1 MVAVPRVCGTGRRSI
16 VCGAATQCV
25 EDVAERGEMSANVH
39 AQAHSRA
46 QLAASGVHVERG
58 GRPVLTDVSV
68 TVNAGTR
75 LGIVGE
81 NGRGK
86 STLLQVL
93 SGALAPDSGTV
104 QRSGSIGVADQ
115 EISVGLDR
123 TVGELIDL
131 ELTDV
136 RAALRA
142 LDEATARLADG
153 LSGADEA
160 YARALEV
167 ATALDVWDADRR
179 VEIALDA
186 LSAITDR
193 ARQLAT
199 LSVGQRY
206 RVRLACLLGAGHD
219 FLLLDEPT
227 NHLDREGLEFL
238 TDALRTTAAGVVLVS
253 HDRRL
258 LADVTTK
265 ILDLDPSRDGRPRL
279 YGDGYLG
286 YRAGRDAELARWNQ
300 EWERHQ
306 VEHARLA
313 DDLSAAQNRLQ
324 GAWRPPKGT
333 GKHQRATRAPSLV
346 RAAHRRLDALA
357 AHDVTRP
364 AAPMQFQMPE
374 LPVLPGVT
382 LVRADGVAVDR
393 RLPTPVT
400 VSVSSGDRLLITG
413 PNGAG
418 KSTLLAVLAGHLSPD
433 RGTVSQAAP
442 ARVALVAQESAS
454 AEQRSARDVFE
465 TRLHELR
472 AAGVSDGQLVSIG
485 ALGLLRSAD
494 LSRPVQALSTGQQ
507 RRLDLAL
514 ALAGRPHL
522 LLLDEPTNHLSIALV
537 DELTD
542 AFEATPAALVVVTHD
557 RQMRLDLA
565 HWPTLELDG
574 SHRC

>member
-1 MVAVPRVCGTGRRSI
+1 MSGNASARARQRAHLT
-16 VCGAATQCV
+16 AA
-25 EDVAERGEMSANVH
+25 
-39 AQAHSRA
+39 
-46 QLAASGVHVERG
+46 GVHVERG

-68 TVNAGTR
+68 SVGAGTR

-93 SGALAPDSGTV
+93 SGALVPDQGTV
-104 QRSGSIGVADQ
+104 QRSGSLGVADQ
-115 EISVGLDR
+115 EITVDLHR
-123 TVGELIDL
+123 TVGELIDR
-131 ELTDV
+131 ELTEV
-136 RAALRA
+136 RAALRT
-142 LDEATARLADG
+142 LDEATTELAAG
-153 LSGADEA
+153 VGGADEA

-179 VEIALDA
+179 VEMALEA

-193 ARQLAT
+193 NRMLST

-227 NHLDREGLEFL
+227 NHLDHDGLDFL

-258 LADVTTK
+258 LADVATK

-279 YGDGYLG
+279 YGDGYAG

-300 EWERHQ
+300 EWDRHRAEQ
-306 VEHARLA
+306 AQLA

-346 RAAHRRLDALA
+346 RAVHRRLEDLA
-357 AHDVTRP
+357 AHDVSRP
-364 AAPMQFQMPE
+364 VAPVQFQMPD
-374 LPVLPGVT
+374 LPALPGVT
-382 LVRADGVAVDR
+382 LVGAVGVAVDG
-393 RLPTPVT
+393 RLPTPV
-400 VSVSSGDRLLITG
+400 SLALGSGDRLLVTG

-418 KSTLLAVLAGHLSPD
+418 KSTLLSVLAGHLRPD
-433 RGTVSQAAP
+433 HGAVTRAST
-442 ARVALVAQESAS
+442 ARVGLVAQESPS
-454 AEQRSARDVFE
+454 ADERTAGDVYE
-465 TRLHELR
+465 NRLHELR
-472 AAGVSDGQLVSIG
+472 AAGLRDDQLVPVR
-485 ALGLLRSAD
+485 ALGLLRSTE
-494 LSRPVQALSTGQQ
+494 LSRPVQALSMGQQ

-537 DELTD
+537 DELTG

-557 RQMRLDLA
+557 RQMRQDLA
-565 HWPTLELDG
+565 HWPTVELERTYESRSGPRPRAAPAAPEGLRPRPRPG
-574 SHRC
+574 